1 MPFTDTPIG
10 ATPRRSET
18 GHALPMYHGRARL
31 SSPPGTKNPARSR
44 PKPLQRVARQGEPQ
58 EGREKRDPCSGGRSP
73 PNRATR
79 SPEPPAGAAGRGGR
93 RGEPS
98 ADRGPRKAAGG
109 YDTHQRSGRQ
119 HASIKSAGRKAEQG
133 GPEARQAARAGA
145 RRAGAATTRV
155 WAEPIRGWAGPSV
168 INASAPGARP
178 RGLWGTTRARAAER
192 SAGGPQPPER
202 ARASVSPMTA
212 APPILDTRY

>member
-1 MPFTDTPIG
+1 MRAAGARQRVRVPARLEGAQSNKKAAQLKKLSGFMPFTDTPIG

-79 SPEPPAGAAGRGGR
+79 SPEPPAGAAGRGGAQGRTQR
-93 RGEPS
+93 RQRATESRRRLRHAP
-98 ADRGPRKAAGG
+98 AQRAAAREHKKRGP
-109 YDTHQRSGRQ
+109 QGR
-119 HASIKSAGRKAEQG
+119 
-133 GPEARQAARAGA
+133 A
-145 RRAGAATTRV
+145 RRA
-155 WAEPIRGWAGPSV
+155 RGPPSGPRRSP
-168 INASAPGARP
+168 PGR
-178 RGLWGTTRARAAER
+178 RGNN
-192 SAGGPQPPER
+192 
-202 ARASVSPMTA
+202 
-212 APPILDTRY
+212 